1 VNGPYSLDVK
11 AAALAALATG
21 ESLHSVARRLGISRA
36 TLRRWRGSAAPLVAQ
51 GDPQK
56 TQQIGAQLCGFLE
69 ESIETLTT
77 QARVVRDDAWLRRQS
92 AADLAVLHGVMFDK
106 TARLLAAF
114 EPIEG
119 G

>member
-1 VNGPYSLDVK
+1 MNAPYPINTK

-21 ESLHSVARRLGISRA
+21 ESLHSVARRFGISRP
-36 TLRRWRGSAAPLVAQ
+36 TLRRWRGSVPLVARAV
-51 GDPQK
+51 PQK
-56 TQQIGAQLCGFLE
+56 KEQIGAQLCGFLE

-77 QARVVRDDAWLRRQS
+77 QARAVRDDAWLRRQS